1 MLRWTTFVWRE
12 KERPNFFLCPLF
24 DLHTIKTKRGGERHR
39 FLIAIY
45 KQRGHASCYLKSCS
59 VPPHFTAWSHT
70 WRFKQVSSKD
80 LKAKR
85 SFRVSPSNSMHLH
98 TIPQFPPPLRS
109 SLTHSE
115 RRAEPSQALSLLPLI
130 NPTPS
135 SPPITRFHSLWST
148 HFHIPHIW
156 NVCLMD
162 SLFSPPRPSS
172 FLPSFILSNA
182 LDWAPFRFGAST
194 STPHS
199 DLFFFILISTW
210 KTKHFFVLKTSIFS
224 LFLTFQR
231 INSNRF
237 SDCRKHAFSFPHFF
251 PSAKWT
257 EKKTPK
263 QNKRWLDW
271 FKPIV
276 FNETTHLS
284 ATTLFSTVM
293 F

>member
-59 VPPHFTAWSHT
+59 VPPHLTTRSHT
-70 WRFKQVSSKD
+70 RRFKQVSSKD

-135 SPPITRFHSLWST
+135 SPPNYSVSFSL
-148 HFHIPHIW
+148 
-156 NVCLMD
+156 VD
-162 SLFSPPRPSS
+162 SLPHSSYLECLLDGFTFFPPSPLL
-172 FLPSFILSNA
+172 LPSFI
-182 LDWAPFRFGAST
+182 
-194 STPHS
+194 HS
-199 DLFFFILISTW
+199 F
-210 KTKHFFVLKTSIFS
+210 
-224 LFLTFQR
+224 
-231 INSNRF
+231 
-237 SDCRKHAFSFPHFF
+237 
-251 PSAKWT
+251 
-257 EKKTPK
+257 
-263 QNKRWLDW
+263 
-271 FKPIV
+271 
-276 FNETTHLS
+276 
-284 ATTLFSTVM
+284 
-293 F
+293 